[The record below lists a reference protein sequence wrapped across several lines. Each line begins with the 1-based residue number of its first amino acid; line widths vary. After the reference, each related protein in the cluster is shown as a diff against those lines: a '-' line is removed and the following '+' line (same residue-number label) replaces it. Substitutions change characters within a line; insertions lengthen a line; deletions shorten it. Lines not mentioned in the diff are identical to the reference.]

1 MTIEKGMALAGG
13 KPMLTPNPARGE
25 VVVPLAGSPRRLCL
39 TLGALAR
46 IEAILDLDDWSALP
60 ERFGRLSARELLAVL
75 AALLEGGGEDPAVL
89 DAAPV
94 SVPEAVAAVAAAL
107 AACA

>member
-1 MTIEKGMALAGG
+1 
-13 KPMLTPNPARGE
+13 MLTPNPARGE
-25 VVVPLAGSPRRLCL
+25 VVVPLAGSDRRLCL

-46 IEAILDLDDWSALP
+46 IEAILRLDDWSALP

-75 AALLEGGGEDPAVL
+75 GALLEGGGEDPAVL